1 MLQRKFFGPSSRIT
15 PAEVENPHLDI
26 EMNFQKDKPSNRSVP
41 LLRKQIHKSTL
52 RGRQGPIG
60 TMNGSGLPL
69 AVNETIDLK
78 KRKSKWK
85 SHSMVQVQRLQQ
97 PNQE

>member
-15 PAEVENPHLDI
+15 PAVVENPLLDT
-26 EMNFQKDKPSNRSVP
+26 EMNFEKAKLSHRSVP
-41 LLRKQIHKSTL
+41 LHRKQIHKSKPHD
-52 RGRQGPIG
+52 RQGPIG
-60 TMNGSGLPL
+60 IVNGSALHS
-69 AVNETIDLK
+69 AVNETI
-78 KRKSKWK
+78 KRKTKWK